1 LQVPSGWTA
10 TPGSDAFVGLFFR
23 QLTPAD
29 DAVTS
34 WTFTAAS
41 GSVVH
46 IRYVVIRGGG
56 AVDAYTGVVNASG
69 ATHTMSLTTTS
80 DDSLLVVLGAS
91 NAGGTWSL
99 PAGWT
104 PVYNSGE
111 IIATRV
117 QATAGATGN
126 VTFTASGS
134 AQAWLAMIAVS
145 PGEPERLSAR
155 SATATRSAVAL
166 ASRAALAAASR
177 TVTST
182 VVAVSVAAQLAAASS
197 TPTRTDVALTSEAV
211 HLAARSATA
220 TRTTVAIGIEPVA
233 LTAMS

>member
-1 LQVPSGWTA
+1 MAATVLEQDAVFGDTIPRGSWVAGDILYAFVATGSGTLQTPSGWTA
-10 TPGSDAFVGLFFR
+10 TPASDAIVGVFFR

-34 WTFTAAS
+34 WTFTAAG
-41 GSVVH
+41 GSVVF

-69 ATHTMSLTTTS
+69 ATHTVSLTTTS

-104 PVYNSGE
+104 SVYNNGE

-126 VTFTASGS
+126 VTFTAAGS

-145 PGEPERLSAR
+145 PPGGGGDFQPAW
-155 SATATRSAVAL
+155 AL
-166 ASRAALAAASR
+166 GSNVLI
-177 TVTST
+177 
-182 VVAVSVAAQLAAASS
+182 Q
-197 TPTRTDVALTSEAV
+197 
-211 HLAARSATA
+211 
-220 TRTTVAIGIEPVA
+220 
-233 LTAMS
+233 